1 MRTTTRI
8 ARWGNSLALRLPKAV
23 AAEAMI
29 SGGDTVEVCVRDGE
43 IVIRAA
49 QPVYSLRELVGKIT
63 PGNRHAEK
71 GWGKPSGREQW

>member
-1 MRTTTRI
+1 
-8 ARWGNSLALRLPKAV
+8 
-23 AAEAMI
+23 MI